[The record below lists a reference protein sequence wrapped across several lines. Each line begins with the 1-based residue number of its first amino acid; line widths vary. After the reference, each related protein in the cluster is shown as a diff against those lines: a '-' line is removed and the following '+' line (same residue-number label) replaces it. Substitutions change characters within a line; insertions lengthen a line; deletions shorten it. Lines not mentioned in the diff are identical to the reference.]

1 MSKCQPAKRAPGA
14 VGFAGGG
21 LLVAAQ
27 DGAHP
32 GDELAGLEG
41 LDEVVVGAQLEAQ
54 HPVGE
59 AVAAGEDEG
68 RAGVLLLQQAQHL
81 QAVHVGQAEVE
92 DGQLGLHLAGA
103 GEQGPAGAEG
113 FAAEAVFG
121 EGGDQAGDVGSSS
134 TTKMRGL
141 SLSGWSWAG
150 VSGWSRAARAAARA
164 ARSKGLRR
172 VGMSGCRR
180 PGRWRSR

>member
-1 MSKCQPAKRAPGA
+1 MSKCQPAKRAPPWA

-103 GEQGPAGAEG
+103 GQ
-113 FAAEAVFG
+113 
-121 EGGDQAGDVGSSS
+121 QARPVP
-134 TTKMRGL
+134 KV
-141 SLSGWSWAG
+141 SLRKPYSARL
-150 VSGWSRAARAAARA
+150 VAIRRAMSARP
-164 ARSKGLRR
+164 RR
-172 VGMSGCRR
+172 
-180 PGRWRSR
+180 